1 VGLVAL
7 GTGGC
12 GGFGD
17 CIDPCGSCMV
27 ATIEACLCL
36 LVFGALKAIRLCW
49 KEINYIFLI
58 ILIWHV
64 F

>member
-1 VGLVAL
+1 MGLVAL

-12 GGFGD
+12 GGFGG

-27 ATIEACLCL
+27 ATIGAGLCL

-49 KEINYIFLI
+49 KEINYIF
-58 ILIWHV
+58 
-64 F
+64 